1 MVYSYQ
7 PLNLVDFFSAFPTE
21 AACEYHLIRVRWP
34 NGMVCSKCN
43 KTDFYPRISTRRMY
57 QCRTCS
63 HFNSPTAGTIFHK
76 THTSLQRW
84 FLAIFLIASDKR
96 GYSALLL
103 SKHLGVGYPTAWALL
118 HRIRH
123 AMAKRDAQ
131 YQLSESVELDELFIG
146 APTEGQKRGRGTD
159 QTPVLVAVS
168 FIKGKRNT
176 EEYVGF
182 AKLQAVERV
191 DAATVIQ
198 FAKMAIKSSSVVR
211 TDGLAVYPALEKH
224 GFRHDP
230 RAVKRRKAHTILPHV
245 HTFIS
250 NLRAFVMGTYHGLGE
265 KHLQQYLDEFCYRF
279 NRRKHHDELFDRL
292 LRACLEK
299 EETPFSALT

>member
-34 NGMVCSKCN
+34 EGMTCSMCR
-43 KTDFYPRISTRRMY
+43 KTDFYPRITTRRMY
-57 QCRTCS
+57 QCRFCL

-76 THTSLQRW
+76 TRTSLQRW

-103 SKHLGVGYPTAWALL
+103 SKHIGVDYDTAWAILQ
-118 HRIRH
+118 RIRH
-123 AMAKRDAQ
+123 AMTKRDAQ
-131 YQLSESVELDELFIG
+131 YQLSESVEMDELFIG
-146 APTEGQKRGRGTD
+146 APTEGRKRGRGTD
-159 QTPVLVAVS
+159 KTPVLVAVS
-168 FIKGKRNT
+168 FLKGKRGK
-176 EEYVGF
+176 EYVGY
-182 AKLQAVERV
+182 ARLKAVEQV
-191 DAATVIQ
+191 DAATIVQ
-198 FAKMAIKSSSVVR
+198 FAKAVIKPGSAVR
-211 TDGLAVYPALEKH
+211 TDGLPVYPALERH
-224 GFRHDP
+224 GFTHDP
-230 RAVKRRKAHTILPHV
+230 RVVRGRRAHTILQHV

-292 LRACLEK
+292 LRACLKK
-299 EETPFSALT
+299 EEMPLSVLTR

>member
-1 MVYSYQ
+1 MYSYQ

-34 NGMVCSKCN
+34 EGMVCGRCH

-57 QCRTCS
+57 QCRDCL

-76 THTSLQRW
+76 TRTSLQRW

-103 SKHLGVGYPTAWALL
+103 SKQIGVDYRTAWALL
-118 HRIRH
+118 QRVRY
-123 AMAKRDAQ
+123 AMTKRDAQ
-131 YQLSESVELDELFIG
+131 YQLSESVEMDELFIG

-159 QTPVLVAVS
+159 KTPVLVAVS
-168 FIKGKRNT
+168 FAKGKRN

-182 AKLQAVERV
+182 AKLKAVEQV

-198 FAKMAIKSSSVVR
+198 FAKMAIKPGSVVR
-211 TDGLAVYPALEKH
+211 TDGLTVYPALEKH

-230 RAVKRRKAHTILPHV
+230 RAVKQRRAHNVLPHV

-279 NRRKHHDELFDRL
+279 NRRKHQDELFDRL

-299 EETPFSALT
+299 EETPLSALTP

>member
-1 MVYSYQ
+1 MAYSYQ

-34 NGMVCSKCN
+34 EGMVCNRCG
-43 KTDFYPRISTRRMY
+43 KTDFYPRIPTKRKY
-57 QCRTCS
+57 QCRTCL

-76 THTSLQRW
+76 TRTFLQRW

-103 SKHLGVGYPTAWALL
+103 SRQIGVDYDTAWAILQ
-118 HRIRH
+118 RIRH

-131 YQLSESVELDELFIG
+131 YQLSGSVEMDELFIG
-146 APTEGQKRGRGTD
+146 APTKGQKRGRGTE

-168 FIKGKRNT
+168 FLTGKRGK
-176 EEYVGF
+176 EYMGF
-182 AKLQAVERV
+182 ARLKAVDQV
-191 DAATVIQ
+191 DTAAVIQ
-198 FAKMAIKSSSVVR
+198 FAKTVITPGSLVR
-211 TDGLAVYPALEKH
+211 TDGLPVYPALEKH
-224 GFRHDP
+224 GFMHDP
-230 RAVKRRKAHTILPHV
+230 RLIKQRRAHTVLPHV

-250 NLRAFVMGTYHGLGE
+250 NLRVFVMGTYHGLGE
-265 KHLQQYLDEFCYRF
+265 KHLQHYLDEFCYRF
-279 NRRKHHDELFDRL
+279 NRRRHQDELFDRL

-299 EETPFSALT
+299 EEMPLSALTR